1 MKYKSI
7 EKVPYLT
14 LPACSREKDA
24 KYICVT
30 DIIEVQQE
38 KHLFLE
44 IYRNK
49 ETDREIPVARVVLAE
64 KDYSTYFPKQAS
76 WSGKQFEGNSW
87 DNDGILEKIE
97 PKHRSLGGVEKNFIL
112 ASQEDRDRIETYCRG
127 ITIWKKENWWD
138 FVDKKQEQIRTNR
151 NYKSW
156 KRKQER
162 RQQALDERA
171 AATPELPEQRIIE
184 YAEGSLF
191 HHKHYLYY
199 KKHGC
204 RARIICSSCGET
216 GDWRWKPGISY
227 ESRFESMMEEPRH
240 GYYGSCPMCGAG
252 VQYFAAGK
260 AKACEREKK
269 HLFLGQ
275 KYKENGMLIRYIGV
289 EKEWTLELAYDETGP
304 VLMAAGE
311 EISGLEIARAYFEP
325 GKKVQIDF
333 HKHSGYS
340 GKDFW
345 DDCNLS
351 GNANITIRE
360 AKVMPETYQAL
371 KESYLR
377 YSALELFQEA
387 AGDVQVIDYLERYTQ
402 IPQIEMLVKT
412 NMIQIVKTL
421 VRGYCGIISDEKA
434 DRMEE
439 FLGIRKER
447 IKMLSYA
454 GGNTNLLN
462 VLKREKRHE
471 TVWTEEQIRKLKELE
486 GGARNLNID
495 SALKCM
501 TLQKLLNRV
510 EQYAGCKF
518 GSGCSAAVNRLCD
531 TMQTYLDYLEMR
543 EDLGY
548 DLNNSI
554 YQHPRDLRAAHDKMV
569 LEQNK
574 EKAEKRIREVEEKY
588 PNIRKKYRK
597 LRNKYCYE
605 DNIYTIRPAR
615 SAAEIVM
622 EGRILHHCVG
632 GDAYLGKHDR
642 GTSYILLLRFL
653 EKPDE
658 PYITIE
664 IHAENGKIIQWFGAY
679 DRKPDEEHM
688 QKWIDRYTAWLKAG
702 GVEAG
707 RDAAGKEPDMRMRAT
722 A

>member
-7 EKVPYLT
+7 EKIPYLT
-14 LPACSREKDA
+14 LPTCSRKKDA
-24 KYICVT
+24 KYVCVT

-38 KHLFLE
+38 KHLFME
-44 IYRNK
+44 IYRNE
-49 ETDREIPVARVVLAE
+49 ETDGVVPVARVVLAE
-64 KDYSTYFPKQAS
+64 KDYSTYLPEKAS
-76 WSGKQFEGNSW
+76 WTGKQLTGNSW
-87 DNDGILEKIE
+87 DNGGILEEIE
-97 PKHRSLGGVEKNFIL
+97 PEYRSSGGVEKNFFL
-112 ASQEDRDRIETYCRG
+112 ASQKDRDRIETYCQG
-127 ITIWKKENWWD
+127 ITVWKKENWWD
-138 FVDKKQEQIRTNR
+138 FVNKKQEQIRTDQSYER
-151 NYKSW
+151 W

-162 RQQALDERA
+162 RQRALDERA

-199 KKHGC
+199 KKHGY
-204 RARIICSSCGET
+204 RARIICSSCGQT

-227 ESRFESMMEEPRH
+227 ESQLESMMEEPRH
-240 GYYGSCPMCGAG
+240 GCYGSCPMCGAG
-252 VQYFAAGK
+252 ITYFAAGK
-260 AKACEREKK
+260 AKTCEREKK
-269 HLFLGQ
+269 YLFLGQ
-275 KYKENGMLIRYIGV
+275 KYKENGMLIRYV
-289 EKEWTLELAYDETGP
+289 DMEKEWNLELAYDETGL
-304 VLMAAGE
+304 VMMAAGE
-311 EISGLEIARAYFEP
+311 EIRGVEIARAYFEP

-402 IPQIEMLVKT
+402 IPQIEMLVKM
-412 NMIQIVKTL
+412 NMIQIVKML

-574 EKAEKRIREVEEKY
+574 EKAEKRIREMEEKY

-702 GVEAG
+702 GAEAG

>member
-7 EKVPYLT
+7 EKIPYLT

-49 ETDREIPVARVVLAE
+49 KTDREIPVARVVLAE

-76 WSGKQFEGNSW
+76 WSGKQLEGNSW
-87 DNDGILEKIE
+87 DDDGILEKIE
-97 PKHRSLGGVEKNFIL
+97 PKYRSLGGVEKNFVL
-112 ASQEDRDRIETYCRG
+112 ASQKDRDRIETYCQG
-127 ITIWKKENWWD
+127 ITVWKKENWWD
-138 FVDKKQEQIRTNR
+138 FVDKKQEQIRTDR
-151 NYKSW
+151 NYERW

-162 RQQALDERA
+162 RQRALDERA

-204 RARIICSSCGET
+204 RARIICSSCGQT

-227 ESRFESMMEEPRH
+227 VSQFQSMMEEPKH
-240 GYYGSCPMCGAG
+240 GQYGNCPMCGAG

-269 HLFLGQ
+269 YLFLGQ
-275 KYKENGMLIRYIGV
+275 KYKENGILIRYIDV
-289 EKEWTLELAYDETGP
+289 EKEWTLELAHDETGP
-304 VLMAAGE
+304 VMMAAGE
-311 EISGLEIARAYFEP
+311 AISGVEIARAYFEP
-325 GKKVQIDF
+325 GKKVQIDY
-333 HKHSGYS
+333 HKHSNYECG
-340 GKDFW
+340 DFW

-371 KESYLR
+371 KASFLR

-387 AGDVQVIDYLERYTQ
+387 AGDVQVVDYLERYIQT
-402 IPQIEMLVKT
+402 PQIEMLVKM
-412 NMIQIVKTL
+412 NMMQIVKRL
-421 VRGYCGIISDEKA
+421 VRCCYGIISDEKA
-434 DRMEE
+434 DRMER

-447 IKMLSYA
+447 IRMLSDA
-454 GGNTNLLN
+454 GGDTDLLN
-462 VLKREKRHE
+462 VLKQEKRLKE
-471 TVWTEEQIRKLKELE
+471 VWTEEQIWELKDLE
-486 GGARNLNID
+486 SGARNLNIG
-495 SALKCM
+495 SALKYM
-501 TLQKLLNRV
+501 TLQKLLNRI
-510 EQYAGCKF
+510 EKYAGCKF
-518 GSGCSAAVNRLCD
+518 ESGCSRTVGRLCD
-531 TMQTYLDYLEMR
+531 MAQTYLDYLEMR
-543 EDLGY
+543 EKLGY
-548 DLNNSI
+548 DLNNSV
-554 YQHPRDLRAAHDKMV
+554 YQYPRDLQEAHDKMV

-574 EKAEKRIREVEEKY
+574 EEMDKRIQEAEEKF

-597 LRNKYCYE
+597 LREKYCYE
-605 DNIYTIRPAR
+605 DDVYMIRPAR
-615 SAAEIVM
+615 SAEEIVM

-632 GDAYLGKHDR
+632 GDNYLGKHDR
-642 GTSYILLLRFL
+642 GSSYILLLRL
-653 EKPDE
+653 REKPKE
-658 PYITIE
+658 PYITVE
-664 IHAENGKIIQWFGAY
+664 INAENGKVLQWYGAY
-679 DRKPDEEHM
+679 DGKPDQEHM
-688 QKWIDRYTAWLKAG
+688 QEWIKRYAVGLKMG
-702 GVEAG
+702 GN
-707 RDAAGKEPDMRMRAT
+707 AAGEEPDIRIRAT

>member
-7 EKVPYLT
+7 EKIPYLT
-14 LPACSREKDA
+14 LPACSRKKDA

-44 IYRNK
+44 IYLNK
-49 ETDREIPVARVVLAE
+49 KTASGIPVARVVLAE
-64 KDYSTYFPKQAS
+64 KDYGTYFPGEAS
-76 WSGKQFEGNSW
+76 WSGKQFAGNSW
-87 DNDGILEKIE
+87 ENDGILEKIE
-97 PKHRSLGGVEKNFIL
+97 PKYRSNGGMKKNYL
-112 ASQEDRDRIETYCRG
+112 LSSKKDRDRIKAFCQG
-127 ITIWKKENWWD
+127 ITVWREENWWD
-138 FVDKKQEQIRTNR
+138 YIDKKQEQIRTDR
-151 NYKSW
+151 SHERW

-162 RQQALDERA
+162 RQRALDERA

-204 RARIICSSCGET
+204 RARIICSSCGQT

-227 ESRFESMMEEPRH
+227 ESQLESMMEEPRH

-269 HLFLGQ
+269 YLFLGQ
-275 KYKENGMLIRYIGV
+275 KYKENGILIRYIDV
-289 EKEWTLELAYDETGP
+289 EKEWTLELAHDDTGL
-304 VLMAAGE
+304 VMMAAGE
-311 EISGLEIARAYFEP
+311 GVSGIEIARAYFEP

-360 AKVMPETYQAL
+360 AGVMPETYQAL
-371 KESYLR
+371 KNSFLR
-377 YSALELFQEA
+377 YSALEQFREA
-387 AGDVQVIDYLERYTQ
+387 AGDVKVIDYLERYTQ
-402 IPQIEMLVKT
+402 IPQIEMLVKM

-447 IKMLSYA
+447 IKMLSCA
-454 GGNTNLLN
+454 GGNINLLN

-471 TVWTEEQIRKLKELE
+471 TVWTEEQIWKLKELE
-486 GGARNLNID
+486 SGARNLNLD

-518 GSGCSAAVNRLCD
+518 GSGRSASVNRLCD
-531 TMQTYLDYLEMR
+531 TLQTYLDYLEMR
-543 EDLGY
+543 EALGY
-548 DLNNSI
+548 NLNNSV
-554 YQHPRDLRAAHDKMV
+554 YQHPRNLRAAHDKMV

-597 LRNKYCYE
+597 LRNRYCYE
-605 DNIYTIRPAR
+605 DDIYTIRPAR
-615 SAAEIVM
+615 SAGEIVM

-679 DRKPDEEHM
+679 DGKPDEEHM

-707 RDAAGKEPDMRMRAT
+707 REAAGEEPEMQILAT

>member
-7 EKVPYLT
+7 EKIPYLT
-14 LPACSREKDA
+14 LPACSRKKDA

-44 IYRNK
+44 IYLNK
-49 ETDREIPVARVVLAE
+49 KTARGIPVARIVLAE
-64 KDYSTYFPKQAS
+64 KDYGTYFPGEAS
-76 WSGKQFEGNSW
+76 WSGKQFAGNSW
-87 DNDGILEKIE
+87 ENDGILEKIE
-97 PKHRSLGGVEKNFIL
+97 PKYRSNGGMKKNYL
-112 ASQEDRDRIETYCRG
+112 LSSKKDRERIKAFCQG
-127 ITIWKKENWWD
+127 ITVWREENWWD
-138 FVDKKQEQIRTNR
+138 YIDKKQEQIRTDR
-151 NYKSW
+151 SYERW

-162 RQQALDERA
+162 RQRALDERA

-204 RARIICSSCGET
+204 RAQIICSACGQT

-227 ESRFESMMEEPRH
+227 ESQLESMMEEPRH

-269 HLFLGQ
+269 YLFLGQ
-275 KYKENGMLIRYIGV
+275 KYKENGILIRYIDV
-289 EKEWTLELAYDETGP
+289 EKEWTLELAHDGTGL
-304 VLMAAGE
+304 VMMAAAE
-311 EISGLEIARAYFEP
+311 TVSGLEIARAYFEP
-325 GKKVQIDF
+325 EKKVQIDF
-333 HKHSGYS
+333 HKHSNYS
-340 GKDFW
+340 GEDFW

-360 AKVMPETYQAL
+360 AGVMPETYQAL
-371 KESYLR
+371 KETFLQ
-377 YSALELFQEA
+377 YSALERFQEA
-387 AGDVQVIDYLERYTQ
+387 AGDVQVIAYLERYTEF
-402 IPQIEMLVKT
+402 PQIEMLVKM
-412 NMIQIVKTL
+412 NMIQIVKGM
-421 VRGYCGIISDEKA
+421 VRGYCGTISDGKA

-447 IKMLSYA
+447 IKMLSCA
-454 GGNTNLLN
+454 RGDTNLLN
-462 VLKREKRHE
+462 VMKREKRHE
-471 TVWTEEQIRKLKELE
+471 TVWTEEQIWKMKELE
-486 GGARNLNID
+486 SGVRNLNID
-495 SALKCM
+495 IALKHM

-510 EQYAGCKF
+510 EQYAGRKF
-518 GSGCSAAVNRLCD
+518 GSGCSAAVNGLCD

-543 EDLGY
+543 EKLGY

-574 EKAEKRIREVEEKY
+574 EEADKRIREAEEKY

-597 LRNKYCYE
+597 LRNRYCYE
-605 DNIYTIRPAR
+605 DDIYTIRPAR
-615 SAAEIVM
+615 SAGEIVL
-622 EGRILHHCVG
+622 EGRLQHHCVG
-632 GDAYLGKHDR
+632 GDSYLGKHNR
-642 GTSYILLLRFL
+642 GDSYILLLRFR
-653 EKPDE
+653 EKPKE

-664 IHAENGKIIQWFGAY
+664 IGAKTGKILQWYGAY
-679 DRKPDEEHM
+679 DRKPDQEHM
-688 QKWIDRYTAWLKAG
+688 QEWIDRYVAWLKTGGAEAG
-702 GVEAG
+702 GK
-707 RDAAGKEPDMRMRAT
+707 AAGEETDMQMLAT